1 MSKIFNFSVG
11 NQRHVQRR
19 QGAMGFPMRQ
29 RILAVAILTARFMT
43 GCGGGSSYSPP
54 TPPLPPAIAVVIQN
68 KISGSVIAGGSV
80 AVLTATVNNDSSGSG
95 VAWTLIANS
104 VACTASTCGT
114 LTNVTTSSATYVPP
128 ASAPA
133 SPNNAPTITA
143 TSVKDSSKSDMDSF
157 TVVSASTACG
167 SGHESIL
174 NGQYAFTLQG
184 FDTASAQVLM
194 AGSFNADGAG
204 HIATLVGVEDINS
217 SAGPQANLSINA
229 TGSSYSIGADN
240 RGCLTL
246 VNSLATT
253 RKFRFALGSLNGG
266 VASKGRI
273 SGFDATTAPDSLVT
287 GELRIQNPAAF
298 ANSAFAGNYAFGL
311 DGTDIVGKRFGVAGT
326 LSTNGAGVITAGNLD
341 SNDGGV
347 INTNAAISSGTFA
360 IAANGRG
367 TLSLTSG
374 GVTDNYAIY
383 MLSNSDALLLSVDAN
398 STGHPV
404 TVGEALAAGASFANN
419 SLNGTLVIH
428 MTGRTSGGSA
438 DVTVGVGNSD
448 GGGNLSTLNL
458 FEKSGNNPISTLSGS
473 ATYSV
478 AANGRATFMG
488 DFPNAPVAYLSAMNQ
503 GFIVGGGVSAQFG
516 IVEPQSAGPFSNS
529 SVSGAY
535 FFGTETA
542 GCECV
547 PEESGVATANGT
559 GGLTGTLDSG
569 RFSGLLQGNQPLP
582 ISTYSVMADGTGN
595 VGPGTELIVISATK
609 LLWMDASI
617 NPAVTILQ
625 K

>member
-1 MSKIFNFSVG
+1 M
-11 NQRHVQRR
+11 RR
-19 QGAMGFPMRQ
+19 
-29 RILAVAILTARFMT
+29 RILAGAILTAVFVT
-43 GCGGGSSYSPP
+43 GCGGGSYSNSSSPP
-54 TPPLPPAIAVVIQN
+54 PPPTIAVVIQN
-68 KISGSVIAGGSV
+68 KMSGNVIAGGSV
-80 AVLTATVNNDSSGSG
+80 TVLTATVNNDPSSTG
-95 VAWTLIANS
+95 VSWNLTANS
-104 VACTASTCGT
+104 IACTASTCGT

-143 TSVKDSSKSDMDSF
+143 TSVKDSSKSDTDSF
-157 TVVSASTACG
+157 TIVSASTACG
-167 SGHESIL
+167 SGNESIL

-184 FDTASAQVLM
+184 FDTASAQVLL

-204 HIATLVGVEDINS
+204 HIATLVGVEDING

-246 VNSLATT
+246 VNSLGTT
-253 RKFRFALGSLNGG
+253 RKFRFALGSINGG

-287 GELRIQNPAAF
+287 GELRLQNPAAF
-298 ANSAFAGNYAFGL
+298 ANSAFAGDYAFGL
-311 DGTDIVGKRFGVAGT
+311 DGTDTAGKRFGLAGT
-326 LSTNGAGVITAGNLD
+326 LSTNGAGVITAGNFD
-341 SNDGGV
+341 SNGGGTL
-347 INTNAAISSGTFA
+347 NTNAAISSGTFA
-360 IAANGRG
+360 IAAHGRG

-383 MLSNSDALLLSVDAN
+383 VLNNSDALLLSVDAN

-404 TVGEALAAGASFANN
+404 TVGEALAVSTSFANN
-419 SLNGTLVIH
+419 SLNGTFAIH

-438 DVTVGVGNSD
+438 DVTVGVGNSN

-458 FEKSGNNPISTLSGS
+458 FEKSGNNSISTLSGA

-478 AANGRATFMG
+478 AANGRATITG
-488 DFPNAPVAYLSAMNQ
+488 VFPNAPVVYLSAMNH
-503 GFIVGGGVSAQFG
+503 GFIVGGGVTAPFG

-535 FFGTETA
+535 FFGTETP

-559 GGLTGTLDSG
+559 GGLAGTLDSG

-582 ISTYSVMADGTGN
+582 ISAYSVSADGTGN
-595 VGPGTELIVISATK
+595 VGPSTALIVISAGK
-609 LLWMDASI
+609 FLWMDASI
-617 NPAVTILQ
+617 NPAVTILE

>member
-1 MSKIFNFSVG
+1 MH
-11 NQRHVQRR
+11 R
-19 QGAMGFPMRQ
+19 
-29 RILAVAILTARFMT
+29 RILAAAILTAGFVT
-43 GCGGGSSYSPP
+43 GCGGGSYSPP
-54 TPPLPPAIAVVIQN
+54 PPPPPPAIAVTIQN
-68 KISGSVIAGGSV
+68 KISGNVIAGGSV
-80 AVLTATVNNDSSGSG
+80 SVLTATVNNDSSSRG
-95 VAWTLIANS
+95 VMWTLTANS

-128 ASAPA
+128 ATAPA

-143 TSVKDSSKSDMDSF
+143 TSVKDSSKSDTDSF
-157 TVVSASTACG
+157 TIVSASTACG
-167 SGHESIL
+167 SGHESTL

-184 FDTASAQVLM
+184 FDTASAQVLL

-204 HIATLVGVEDINS
+204 HIATLAGAEDINS
-217 SAGPQANLSINA
+217 SAGPQTNLSINA

-240 RGCLTL
+240 RGCLTI
-246 VNSLATT
+246 VNSLGTT
-253 RKFRFALGSLNGG
+253 TKFRFALGSLNGG

-273 SGFDATTAPDSLVT
+273 SGFDATAVPDTLVT
-287 GELRIQNPAAF
+287 GELRLQNPAAF
-298 ANSAFAGNYAFGL
+298 TNSAFAGNYAFGL
-311 DGTDIVGKRFGVAGT
+311 DGTDTAGKRFGLAGT
-326 LSTNGAGVITAGNLD
+326 LSTNGAGVITAGNFD
-341 SNDGGV
+341 SNDGGTL
-347 INTNAAISSGTFA
+347 NTNAAVSSGTFA

-367 TLSLTSG
+367 TLSLSSG

-398 STGHPV
+398 SSGHPIA
-404 TVGEALAAGASFANN
+404 VGEAVGASASFANN
-419 SLNGTLVIH
+419 SLSGTFAIH

-448 GGGNLSTLNL
+448 GGGNLSTLKL
-458 FEKSGNNPISTLSGS
+458 FEKSADNPISTLSGA

-478 AANGRATFMG
+478 AANGRTTITG
-488 DFPNAPVAYLSAMNQ
+488 VFPNAPVVYLSAMSQ
-503 GFIVGGGVSAQFG
+503 GFIVGGGTSAPFG
-516 IVEPQSAGPFSNS
+516 VVEPQSAGPFSNS

-535 FFGTETA
+535 FLGTETP

-569 RFSGLLQGNQPLP
+569 RFGGLLQGNQPLP
-582 ISTYSVMADGTGN
+582 VSTYSVSADGTGN
-595 VGPGTELIVISATK
+595 VGPSTALIVISTSK
-609 LLWMDASI
+609 FLWMDASI
-617 NPAVTILQ
+617 NPAVTILE

>member
-1 MSKIFNFSVG
+1 MY
-11 NQRHVQRR
+11 
-19 QGAMGFPMRQ
+19 Q
-29 RILAVAILTARFMT
+29 RILAAAVLTAGFVT
-43 GCGGGSSYSPP
+43 GCGGGSSSPP
-54 TPPLPPAIAVVIQN
+54 PPPPPPAIAVTIQN
-68 KISGSVIAGGSV
+68 KISGNVIAGGSV
-80 AVLTATVNNDSSGSG
+80 TVLTATVNNDSSNSG
-95 VAWTLIANS
+95 VMWTLTANS

-143 TSVKDSSKSDMDSF
+143 TSAKDSSKSDTDSF
-157 TVVSASTACG
+157 TIVSASTACG
-167 SGHESIL
+167 SGHESIF

-184 FDTASAQVLM
+184 FDTASAQVLL

-204 HIATLVGVEDINS
+204 HIATLAGVEDINS
-217 SAGPQANLSINA
+217 SAGPQTNLSINA

-240 RGCLTL
+240 RGCLTI
-246 VNSLATT
+246 VNSLGTT
-253 RKFRFALGSLNGG
+253 TKFRFALGSVNAG

-273 SGFDATTAPDSLVT
+273 SGFDATAAPDTLVT
-287 GELRIQNPAAF
+287 GELRLQNPGAF
-298 ANSAFAGNYAFGL
+298 TNSAFAGNYAFGL
-311 DGTDIVGKRFGVAGT
+311 DGTDTAGKRFGLAGT
-326 LSTNGAGVITAGNLD
+326 LSTNGAGVITAGNFD
-341 SNDGGV
+341 SNDGGTL
-347 INTNAAISSGTFA
+347 NTNAAVSSGTFA

-383 MLSNSDALLLSVDAN
+383 MLSNSDALLFSVDAN
-398 STGHPV
+398 STGHPI
-404 TVGEALAAGASFANN
+404 TVGEALGASASFANN
-419 SLNGTLVIH
+419 SLNGPLAIH

-448 GGGNLSTLNL
+448 GGGNLSTLSL
-458 FEKSGNNPISTLSGS
+458 FEKSADNPISTLSGA

-478 AANGRATFMG
+478 AANGRATITG
-488 DFPNAPVAYLSAMNQ
+488 VFPSAPAVYLSAMNQ
-503 GFIVGGGVSAQFG
+503 GFIVGGGTSAPFG

-535 FFGTETA
+535 FLGTETP

-569 RFSGLLQGNQPLP
+569 RFGGLLQGNQPLP
-582 ISTYSVMADGTGN
+582 VSTYSVSADGTGN
-595 VGPGTELIVISATK
+595 VGPSTALIVISTSK
-609 LLWMDASI
+609 FLWMDASI
-617 NPAVTILQ
+617 NPAVTILE